1 MAKLPARV
9 AVFLSGGGT
18 GLQSLVDAAKSG
30 DLSADIVW
38 VVSSSKKAFGLE
50 RAAREGIESFV
61 YRPKKY
67 DSPEAAAEDLM
78 AKLKEKQVEYI
89 ALSGYLKLLPEN
101 VVKAYKGRITNIHP
115 ALLPKHGGKGMY
127 GMNVHRSVLESGDK
141 ETGPTIHLVDE
152 IYDHG
157 KVLAQVRIPVNHNE
171 TAEKLAKRVLAEE
184 HKLYPA
190 TLEKLIRGDYEL

>member
-1 MAKLPARV
+1 MPRLPARV

-18 GLQSLVDAAKSG
+18 GFQSLVDATKNGA
-30 DLSADIVW
+30 LSADIVW

-67 DSPEAAAEDLM
+67 YSPEAAAEDLM
-78 AKLKEKQVEYI
+78 AQLKEKQVDYI
-89 ALSGYLKLLPEN
+89 ALSGYLKLLPAN
-101 VVKAYKGRITNIHP
+101 VVRAFKGRITNIHP

-127 GMNVHRSVLESGDK
+127 GINVHRAVLDSGDK

-157 KVLAQVRIPVNHNE
+157 KILAQVRIPVSHNE
-171 TAEKLAKRVLAEE
+171 TAEELAARVLVEE